1 MRISPQLVATD
12 LDGTIIR
19 GDGTISARTVAAF
32 ARVEQAGRRFVLV
45 TGRPPRVMANI
56 AAAFGNRGVAICS
69 NGALTYDMRTGL
81 TTAGPLIAPAQL
93 AAAARALRTAIPGI
107 GIGVEYPDGWAADN
121 VFHSISFDL
130 NVEIPIPRPGD
141 ALLFARPAAKLLG
154 RHMGYTPDELLVL
167 AAPALDGLVAVTHSN
182 GTGLIEA
189 VATGVS
195 KATAV
200 AELAAR
206 HGIGRHAVVAF
217 GDMPN
222 DLPLLTW
229 AGTSCAVAN
238 AHPDVLAAATYV
250 IGSND
255 DDGVA
260 AFLERLFPESEAAG
274 LADGF
279 QARPSLAGGRAAL
292 LRNEVLVFGVLTNP
306 GSDERAGRQHG
317 EPAIP
322 GRIQAR
328 PGQLPGKAAAL
339 EPLIDLGVHQVD
351 PRPVEDVPHET
362 RQLAADA
369 DLEPGLGLVVRDDCW
384 FLGVQRGWVH
394 SRHFMTP
401 RHPAGHRGGRSAGRL
416 RPRFPPLCPDWSHR
430 RPG

>member
-1 MRISPQLVATD
+1 VRISPQLVATD

-19 GDGTISARTVAAF
+19 SDGTISARTVAAF

-45 TGRPPRVMANI
+45 TGRPPRLMVKI
-56 AAAFGNRGVAICS
+56 TAAFGNRGVAICS

-93 AAAARALRTAIPGI
+93 AAAARALRTAVPGI

-130 NVEIPIPRPGD
+130 NVEIPRPGD
-141 ALLFARPAAKLLG
+141 AVLFARPAAKLLA
-154 RHMGYTPDELLVL
+154 RHMAYTPDELLAL
-167 AAPALDGLVAVTHSN
+167 AKPVLDGLVAVTHSN

-189 VATGVS
+189 VAAGVS

-222 DLPLLTW
+222 DLPLLSW

-238 AHPDVLAAATYV
+238 AHPDVLAAATHV

-260 AFLERLFPESEAAG
+260 EFLELLFPSMT
-274 LADGF
+274 D
-279 QARPSLAGGRAAL
+279 P
-292 LRNEVLVFGVLTNP
+292 P
-306 GSDERAGRQHG
+306 G
-317 EPAIP
+317 
-322 GRIQAR
+322 
-328 PGQLPGKAAAL
+328 
-339 EPLIDLGVHQVD
+339 
-351 PRPVEDVPHET
+351 
-362 RQLAADA
+362 
-369 DLEPGLGLVVRDDCW
+369 
-384 FLGVQRGWVH
+384 
-394 SRHFMTP
+394 
-401 RHPAGHRGGRSAGRL
+401 GHRGL
-416 RPRFPPLCPDWSHR
+416 
-430 RPG
+430 